1 MTQEEKI
8 NLVLTDI
15 CGRLPNGVI
24 AKNCRNNFD
33 VSANM
38 LPDVNGIKQLIA
50 EYDLKPYLRPMSSM
64 TEKEKVEIR
73 DLYHQNTQ
81 ELFKDPP
88 KIRGYRFYDISVVDW
103 LNAHHFD
110 YRGLIPLGLALE
122 APEDMYK

>member
-1 MTQEEKI
+1 MDEEKI
-8 NLVLTDI
+8 NLVLMDI
-15 CGRLPNGVI
+15 CGRLPHGVI

-110 YRGLIPLGLALE
+110 YRGLITMGLALE
-122 APEDMYK
+122 ASEGMYN